1 MLINVQICK
10 SIGGLFLHVKAYY
23 APRKTGAGRVR
34 HLEKSV
40 IPCIFWQVAMRPGKP
55 LAFGAIESVPLFVLP
70 DNSVSAM
77 VSFGLIRKSWL

>member
-1 MLINVQICK
+1 M
-10 SIGGLFLHVKAYY
+10 HVKAYY

-55 LAFGAIESVPLFVLP
+55 LAFGTIESVPLFGLP
-70 DNSVSAM
+70 GNPISVI
-77 VSFGLIRKSWL
+77 VSFGLMRKNGV